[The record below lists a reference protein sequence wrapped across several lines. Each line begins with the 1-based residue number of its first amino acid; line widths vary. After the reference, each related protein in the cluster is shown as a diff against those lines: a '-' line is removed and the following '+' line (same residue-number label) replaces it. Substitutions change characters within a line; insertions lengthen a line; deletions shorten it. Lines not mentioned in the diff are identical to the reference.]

1 MLPPQITKSTKGPA
15 SHMEIQASQGT
26 HVTTLHRLADLASGT
41 LGHHL
46 GNFLGLFP
54 HLPDKTEELAEL

>member
-1 MLPPQITKSTKGPA
+1 
-15 SHMEIQASQGT
+15 MEVQASQGT

-41 LGHHL
+41 LEHHL
-46 GNFLGLFP
+46 EHFLGLFP

>member
-1 MLPPQITKSTKGPA
+1 
-15 SHMEIQASQGT
+15 MEVQASQGT

-41 LGHHL
+41 LGHYL